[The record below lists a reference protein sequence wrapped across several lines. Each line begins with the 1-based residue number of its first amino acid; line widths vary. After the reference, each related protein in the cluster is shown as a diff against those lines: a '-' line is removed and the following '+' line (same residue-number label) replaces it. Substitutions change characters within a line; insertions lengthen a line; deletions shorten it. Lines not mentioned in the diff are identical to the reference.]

1 MEYKIILTGSAKV
14 GKTSFIKKLLNVNNV
29 FDEQNYMPTL
39 GVNVYPLTINTNHG
53 LIRFNIWDC
62 AGDPRFT
69 GLSDGY
75 YLGGNAGIIMV
86 DNNIEN
92 LHLIEQIKN
101 NIQLLTGQI
110 PIITI
115 INKCDLIEENND
127 IFEQYQVYTN
137 NNQNVMTISAK
148 NDDLIDLY
156 EPIIRIAEL
165 LTGFNDIVI
174 LE

>member
-1 MEYKIILTGSAKV
+1 MEYKIVLVGSAEV
-14 GKTSFIKKLLNVNNV
+14 GKTFFIKKLLKIRY
-29 FDEQNYMPTL
+29 FAEQNYIPTL
-39 GVNVYPLTINTNHG
+39 GVDVYPLNINTNHG

-62 AGDPRFT
+62 AGDLRFT

-75 YLGGNAGIIMV
+75 YLGANACIIMV
-86 DNNIEN
+86 DNNIQTLN
-92 LHLIEQIKN
+92 SIEQRKN
-101 NIQLLTGQI
+101 SVQLITGQI

-115 INKCDLIEENND
+115 INKCDLIQENND
-127 IFEQYQVYTN
+127 IFEQYQAYTN
-137 NNQNVMTISAK
+137 ANQNVMTISVK

-156 EPIIRIAEL
+156 EPIIYLVEQ